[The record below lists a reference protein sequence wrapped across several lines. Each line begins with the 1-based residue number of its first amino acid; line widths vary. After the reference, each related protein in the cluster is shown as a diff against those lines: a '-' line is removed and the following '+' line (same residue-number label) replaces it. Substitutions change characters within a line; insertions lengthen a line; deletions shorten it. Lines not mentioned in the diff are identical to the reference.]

1 MNVNKFLNN
10 NYKDMTFKDLSDSPF
25 EAIKGINENTA
36 NRIREA
42 FTPKSLSRYVNI
54 AQAIV
59 TLAEGE
65 ADED

>member
-1 MNVNKFLNN
+1 MNVNKFLNED
-10 NYKDMTFKDLSDSPF
+10 YKDMTLKDLSDSPF
-25 EAIKGINENTA
+25 EAIKGIDEKTA
-36 NRIREA
+36 KLIREA

-65 ADED
+65 VDEK

>member
-1 MNVNKFLNN
+1 MNVNKFLNKD
-10 NYKDMTFKDLSDSPF
+10 YKDMTFKDLSECPF
-25 EAIKGINENTA
+25 EAIKGINENVA
-36 NRIREA
+36 NRVRKS

-65 ADED
+65 EED